1 MAQERNKKRKDVPD
15 LTIFQEEKKAKIT
28 AKKTLEIAKTQETE
42 KLNDGFAYF
51 LLADGKT
58 RVLRKT
64 N

>member
-1 MAQERNKKRKDVPD
+1 MAVSNRNDKNKVPD

-28 AKKTLEIAKTQETE
+28 AKKTLEIAKAQETE

-58 RVLRKT
+58 RVLRKIK
-64 N
+64 

>member
-28 AKKTLEIAKTQETE
+28 AKKTLEVAKEQETK

>member
-28 AKKTLEIAKTQETE
+28 AKKTLEIAREQETK

>member
-1 MAQERNKKRKDVPD
+1 MERNKRRKDVPE
-15 LTIFQEEKKAKIT
+15 LSIFQEEKKAKIT
-28 AKKTLEIAKTQETE
+28 AKKTLEIAKQQETK